1 MSPNNPPVMQSDSC
15 VSSTGVL
22 EPKSKSDQLDD
33 IQNTP
38 AEIRGNFLK
47 IIAFQITLRT
57 GWIFKTESIV
67 MPVVVDLVA
76 GSGWLRGILPVL
88 NRFGQS
94 IPPLL
99 AADFVTRTP
108 LKKRVLFAAA
118 LTMSFCFLLL
128 ALIWKLTGGQRTP
141 WLPVVFL
148 IIYGLFFIAVGIL
161 QLVLST
167 LIGKVVRTERR
178 GRLMLFANI
187 CGSICAVICAY
198 FLLRE
203 WISPE
208 RGRFEYIFA
217 FAGVA
222 FLIAGILGL
231 FLCESKDDFPKT
243 KPFSIRSIFGQVYT
257 TLKTD
262 HNFRLLATLAALFG
276 LSISLFPHYQRL
288 AFDRLNIG
296 LDALIP
302 WLIAQNLGVACFSLP
317 AGWLADR
324 FGNRAVLRIALLG
337 LCIAPVLAIGLSW
350 MGESANG
357 LFVWVFVLLGLTP
370 VTFRTVSNYTLEIV
384 DRDQQPRYLSTL
396 SLCMAVPTMILA
408 APLGWAVD
416 HFGFEPVFGSVIFCL
431 VVAWIMTIKLA
442 EPRHSVTS

>member
-1 MSPNNPPVMQSDSC
+1 MSPNNPLRADTVNRHIVAHGVSDS
-15 VSSTGVL
+15 VDG
-22 EPKSKSDQLDD
+22 EE

-38 AEIRGNFLK
+38 GEIRGNFFK
-47 IIAFQITLRT
+47 VAAFQITLRT

-67 MPVVVDLVA
+67 MPVVLDLVA
-76 GSGWLRGILPVL
+76 GAGWLRGILPVL

-108 LKKRVLFAAA
+108 LKKRVLCAAA
-118 LTMSFCFLLL
+118 VTMSLCFLSL
-128 ALIWKLTGGQRTP
+128 AAIWKFTAGERTW

-167 LIGKVVRTERR
+167 LIGKVIRTKRR
-178 GRLMLFANI
+178 GRLMLLANI
-187 CGSICAVICAY
+187 GGASCAVACAY

-203 WISPE
+203 WISPDQ
-208 RGRFEYIFA
+208 GHFEHIFA

-222 FLIAGILGL
+222 FFVAGVLSL
-231 FLCESKDDFPKT
+231 FLREAKDHIPKT
-243 KPFSIRSIFGQVYT
+243 KAFSVRAIFGQAYT

-262 HNFRLLATLAALFG
+262 SNFRLLTVIGGLFG

-288 AFDRLNIG
+288 GFDRLEIG
-296 LDALIP
+296 LDSLIP
-302 WLIAQNLGVACFSLP
+302 WLIAQNIGVACFSLP

-324 FGNRAVLRIALLG
+324 FGNRTVLRIVLLG
-337 LCIAPVLAIGLSW
+337 LFVAPILALTLSW
-350 MGESANG
+350 QGVAASK
-357 LFVWVFVLLGLTP
+357 LFFWVFVLLGLTP
-370 VTFRTVSNYTLEIV
+370 VTIRTFSNYTLELV
-384 DRDQQPRYLSTL
+384 QRSEQPRYLGTL
-396 SLCMAVPTMILA
+396 SLCVAIPTMILA

-416 HFGFEPVFGSVIFCL
+416 RFGFEPVFSFVIICL
-431 VVAWIMTIKLA
+431 GVAWGLTFFLK
-442 EPRHSVTS
+442 EPRHLKK